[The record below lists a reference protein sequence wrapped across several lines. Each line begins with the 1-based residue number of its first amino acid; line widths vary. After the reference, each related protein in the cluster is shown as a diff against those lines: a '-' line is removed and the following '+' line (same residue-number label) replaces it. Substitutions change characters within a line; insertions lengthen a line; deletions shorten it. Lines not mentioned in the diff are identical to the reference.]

1 MSETP
6 QAPLLEMT
14 GITKHFPGVVALRE
28 VGLTLNQG
36 EILILVG
43 ENGAGKSTLMK
54 ILAGVYRQDS
64 GSIRLNGTSVELG
77 TPHRAREEGIS
88 IVFQEQ
94 ALIPDLDAI
103 ENIFIGSEK
112 TGLFGDTLLG
122 LIDRRNMAK
131 LAASYL
137 QAFST
142 HIDTRVP
149 VRNLGMGQRQVIE
162 IIRGLV
168 QETSIFILDEP
179 TAALEDAERE
189 QLFDFLRKLKNS
201 GVGIIFCSHHLE
213 ECLQIGDRIMILR
226 DGNKV
231 GDIVVAD
238 ASIEKVIELMIGKS
252 MTEQYPK
259 RNVAIGQQPVL
270 RAGGLTH
277 KKAFKGVD
285 LSLYEGEILGISGL
299 VGSGKSELARAI
311 FGAESLVAGSIE
323 IGGNVL
329 PKNFKPYHAVAA
341 GIGFLPSDRKSEG
354 LFLDH
359 DVTYNISISNLKEL
373 IKGWIR
379 HHSELKVAA
388 DYIASLRIKTPS
400 SRQIAGNLSGGNQ
413 QKLML
418 ARWLFSKP
426 KLLIFE
432 DPTRGIDVNAK
443 VEVYNLIGDF
453 IETGGAA
460 IIVSSDLPELEGICD
475 RVIVMRNGSIAA
487 DIPRDQI
494 SQQTIAYQCVTR
506 HSEGI

>member
-1 MSETP
+1 MSNAIQP
-6 QAPLLEMT
+6 PLLEMT
-14 GITKHFPGVVALRE
+14 GITKRFPGVLALRE
-28 VGLTLNQG
+28 VDLVLNRG

-54 ILAGVYRQDS
+54 ILAGVYRHDS
-64 GSIRLNGTSVELG
+64 GSIQLNGRNAELG

-103 ENIFIGSEK
+103 ENIFIGNET
-112 TGLFGDTLLG
+112 TGLFGNTLLG
-122 LIDRRNMAK
+122 TIDRRSMTQK
-131 LAASYL
+131 AAAYL
-137 QAFST
+137 EAFST
-142 HIDTRVP
+142 KIDVRVP
-149 VRNLGMGQRQVIE
+149 VRELGMGKRQVIE

-168 QETSIFILDEP
+168 QDSSIFILDEP
-179 TAALEDAERE
+179 TAALEDSERE
-189 QLFDFLRKLKNS
+189 QLFEFLRKLKNA

-213 ECLQIGDRIMILR
+213 ECLEIGDRVMVLR
-226 DGNKV
+226 DGSKV
-231 GDIVVAD
+231 GDIAVTD
-238 ASIEKVIELMIGKS
+238 ASVAKVIELMIGKS

-259 RNVAIGQQPVL
+259 RDVAIAKQPVL
-270 RAGGLTH
+270 RATDLTH
-277 KKAFKGVD
+277 KKAFRRIDVN
-285 LSLYEGEILGISGL
+285 LYEGEILGISGL

-311 FGAESLVAGSIE
+311 FGAERLVAGSIE
-323 IGGNVL
+323 VGGKLL
-329 PKNFKPYHAVAA
+329 PKNFKPYHAVAY

-373 IKGWIR
+373 IRGWIR
-379 HHSELKVAA
+379 AQSELKVAA
-388 DYIASLRIKTPS
+388 EYISSLKIKTPS
-400 SRQIAGNLSGGNQ
+400 SSQIARNLSGGNQ

-418 ARWLFSKP
+418 ARWLFSQP

-453 IETGGAA
+453 VATGGAV

-487 DIPRDQI
+487 DIPREQI
-494 SQQTIAYQCVTR
+494 CQQTIAYECVTR
-506 HSEGI
+506 FSEGI

>member
-1 MSETP
+1 MTDMP
-6 QAPLLEMT
+6 QAPLLEMS
-14 GITKHFPGVVALRE
+14 GITKYFPGVDALKE
-28 VGLTLNQG
+28 VGLTLNRD

-54 ILAGVYRQDS
+54 ILAGVYKQDS
-64 GSIRLNGTSVELG
+64 GSIRLNGSKVELG

-103 ENIFIGSEK
+103 ENIFIGNEK
-112 TGLFGDTLLG
+112 TSLFGDTLLG
-122 LIDRRNMAK
+122 CIDRRYMVKKATS
-131 LAASYL
+131 LL
-137 QAFST
+137 QAFSSR
-142 HIDTRVP
+142 IDITVP

-162 IIRGLV
+162 IIRGLI
-168 QETSIFILDEP
+168 QEASIFILDEP
-179 TAALEDAERE
+179 TAALEDTERE
-189 QLFDFLRKLKNS
+189 QLFDFLRKLKGS

-213 ECLQIGDRIMILR
+213 ECLQIGDRFMILR
-226 DGNKV
+226 DGSKV
-231 GDIVVAD
+231 DDIAAAD

-259 RNVAIGQQPVL
+259 RNVAIRQEPVL

-277 KKAFKGVD
+277 EKAFKQID

-311 FGAESLVAGSIE
+311 FGAENLVAGSIE
-323 IGGNVL
+323 VGGKIL

-373 IKGWIR
+373 IRGWIR
-379 HHSELKVAA
+379 NHSELRIAS
-388 DYIASLRIKTPS
+388 DYISSLRIKTPS
-400 SRQIAGNLSGGNQ
+400 SRQIARNLSGGNQ

-453 IETGGAA
+453 IETGGAV

-475 RVIVMRNGSIAA
+475 RVIVMRNGLIAA

-494 SQQTIAYQCVTR
+494 SQQTIAYQCVT
-506 HSEGI
+506 HFSEGI

>member
-1 MSETP
+1 MSDRP
-6 QAPLLEMT
+6 QAPLLEMS
-14 GITKHFPGVVALRE
+14 GITKHFPGVDALKE
-28 VGLTLNQG
+28 VDLTLKRN

-64 GSIRLNGTSVELG
+64 GLIRLNGSNVELG

-103 ENIFIGSEK
+103 ENIYMGNEK

-122 LIDRRNMAK
+122 CIDRRKMVKKAI
-131 LAASYL
+131 AYL
-137 QAFST
+137 QAFSSQ
-142 HIDTRVP
+142 IDIKVP

-162 IIRGLV
+162 IIRGLI
-168 QETSIFILDEP
+168 QEASIFILDEP
-179 TAALEDAERE
+179 TAALEDRERE
-189 QLFDFLRKLKNS
+189 QLFDFLRKLKAS

-213 ECLQIGDRIMILR
+213 ECLQIGDRFMVLR
-226 DGNKV
+226 DGRKV
-231 GDIVVAD
+231 GDIAVAD
-238 ASIEKVIELMIGKS
+238 ASIERVIKLMIGKS

-259 RNVAIGQQPVL
+259 RNVAIRQEPVL
-270 RAGGLTH
+270 RAEGLTH
-277 KKAFKGVD
+277 KRAFKQVD

-311 FGAESLVAGSIE
+311 FGAESLVAGRTE

-373 IKGWIR
+373 IRGWIR
-379 HHSELKVAA
+379 NHSELRIAS
-388 DYIASLRIKTPS
+388 DYISSLRIKTPS
-400 SRQIAGNLSGGNQ
+400 SRQIARNLSGGNQ

-453 IETGGAA
+453 IETGGAV

-475 RVIVMRNGSIAA
+475 RVIVMRNGLIVA

-494 SQQTIAYQCVTR
+494 SQQTIAYQCIT
-506 HSEGI
+506 HLSEGI